1 MRIKQ
6 NKLLLLPIVGMILSG
21 CDSVNQKYNQF
32 IEQKA
37 EESTVVESEETT
49 EVPEKLV
56 DIRLVPEFVQVEE
69 AVKAIDN
76 LEIGEE
82 IYRTSQTITQSQDKF
97 DISVN
102 QMVVYEAKS
111 DDQLLGIKSTD
122 SDEGAIVIVNVAIT
136 NKTTET
142 FYFPIDELK
151 LSYPNAPVARMA
163 TSGLYPLQSG
173 NLYEILLSDNHG
185 AISPT
190 STVEGYLVYSLT
202 KEDFEHIKE
211 QNAFNLTVVP
221 PRLDADSIVGLSS
234 TDLGYVL
241 PLYLPLTDTIEQEL
255 VDKNKQI
262 QDRISAEWWGHKEIL
277 ADEILEEKDTDGEVD
292 FTLKRIEI
300 SDFTPKEN
308 YEETFQYFPNGQVI
322 VSLQIEIDNQS
333 EHTLLPTDSLVNL
346 VINGDTIQ
354 SDYILINE
362 LYGEHLE
369 PGEKRTIIKT
379 FALDKYTYQQN
390 WQNQDV
396 QIYIQV
402 SPDDSIDNQ
411 DATTTVEES
420 TEVEQVEEFM
430 TGDESEIIVGEEIG
444 EATELMYVGNFVW
457 EPKLVKYINEDLEVV
472 DELASE
478 EADNETTEMD
488 NLDDVDAI
496 LEENTTEAMNE

>member
-1 MRIKQ
+1 
-6 NKLLLLPIVGMILSG
+6 
-21 CDSVNQKYNQF
+21 
-32 IEQKA
+32 
-37 EESTVVESEETT
+37 
-49 EVPEKLV
+49 
-56 DIRLVPEFVQVEE
+56 
-69 AVKAIDN
+69 
-76 LEIGEE
+76 
-82 IYRTSQTITQSQDKF
+82 
-97 DISVN
+97 
-102 QMVVYEAKS
+102 
-111 DDQLLGIKSTD
+111 
-122 SDEGAIVIVNVAIT
+122 
-136 NKTTET
+136 
-142 FYFPIDELK
+142 
-151 LSYPNAPVARMA
+151 MA

-190 STVEGYLVYSLT
+190 STVEGVLVCRLA

-292 FTLKRIEI
+292 FTFKRIEI

-390 WQNQDV
+390 WQNH
-396 QIYIQV
+396 
-402 SPDDSIDNQ
+402 DS
-411 DATTTVEES
+411 TVVES

-430 TGDESEIIVGEEIG
+430 TGDESEIIVEEEIG